1 MKICTDKECHAEAIM
16 AIRNT
21 LPRKADGLVTTIWQF
36 VEDAPKTA
44 LPYCG
49 PHGVHL
55 AAHLAALSDS
65 NLHPVVTT

>member
-1 MKICTDKECHAEAIM
+1 M

-21 LPRKADGLVTTIWQF
+21 APRTSDGLVTTIWQF
-36 VEDAPKTA
+36 VEDAPATA
-44 LPYCG
+44 QPYCG
-49 PHGVHL
+49 KHGVHL